1 VRNTSLRQPIE
12 AQMPNAPDDSREE
25 ANHEARGTRSK
36 AGSALIVFV
45 VGLICAMMIFAA
57 YSLWWTK

>member
-1 VRNTSLRQPIE
+1 
-12 AQMPNAPDDSREE
+12 MPNDPDDSREE

-36 AGSALIVFV
+36 VNSALLVFV